1 MICNKVQRAVSA
13 LPGEFQDQVAVE
25 NVDATFANSK
35 QAVKKLGFKNHG
47 LVIRDQAGSV
57 LFKQNDHT
65 VKMPEVRSAIKDL
78 VSSSPR

>member
-1 MICNKVQRAVSA
+1 MQRAVSA
-13 LPGEFQDQVAVE
+13 LPEEFQNQVTVE
-25 NVDATFANSK
+25 NVDATVPDSK
-35 QAVKKLGFKNHG
+35 RAVQKLGFKNHG
-47 LVIRDQAGSV
+47 LVVRDQIGNV